1 MTASNATIIEE
12 ICLFC
17 RNWFDKARYTGT
29 FIIQNGAF
37 SGNLPL
43 LTGQYFRIVD
53 SNFNDGVY
61 TYPASDLTDETFEG
75 AVWAMALPPS
85 VIALSQEIENWQ
97 ETYSGAVNSP
107 FSSESGAGYSYS
119 KGSFANGD
127 GQAWSWKDQ
136 FGAKLAQWRK
146 I

>member
-1 MTASNATIIEE
+1 MTVSNATIEE
-12 ICLFC
+12 VCRFC
-17 RNWFDKARYTGT
+17 RNWFDKERYTGT
-29 FIIQNGAF
+29 FTISNGALAG
-37 SGNLPL
+37 SLPL
-43 LTGQYFRIVD
+43 LTGQYFRIIGSV
-53 SNFNDGVY
+53 FNDGIHL
-61 TYPASDLTDETFEG
+61 YPASDLADETFEG
-75 AVWAMALPPS
+75 AVWAMAMPPS

-119 KGSFANGD
+119 KGSFANSD
-127 GQAWSWKDQ
+127 GQAWSWQDQ